1 MGVFQSK
8 IFYFVPKRYN
18 VNISRL
24 CYCARI
30 WKKKQQTKVIT
41 IRNYGFFQSK
51 IVSIVY
57 SPDKGPQLM
66 YDLKKICYVS
76 D

>member
-1 MGVFQSK
+1 MSTFLVCVTALAFG
-8 IFYFVPKRYN
+8 
-18 VNISRL
+18 
-24 CYCARI
+24 
-30 WKKKQQTKVIT
+30 KKQQQTKVIT